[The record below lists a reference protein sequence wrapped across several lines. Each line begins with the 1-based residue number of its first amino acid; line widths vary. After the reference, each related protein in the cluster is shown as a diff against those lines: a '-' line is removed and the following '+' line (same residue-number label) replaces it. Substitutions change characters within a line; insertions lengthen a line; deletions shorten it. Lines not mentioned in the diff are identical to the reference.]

1 MNICV
6 FSNFNYDSIY
16 IQLLF
21 FFFFKLRANIKGKMS
36 KKVRSCYVGDHEA
49 NKGIALR
56 LCQGNLQK
64 GRDE

>member
-21 FFFFKLRANIKGKMS
+21 FFFFKLRANIMGKMS

-49 NKGIALR
+49 NKG
-56 LCQGNLQK
+56 NST
-64 GRDE
+64 